1 MLLESVMAAN
11 VAFSVI
17 KKAVQNGKDIA
28 ECGKAIG
35 SYLSHKE
42 KVEDEVSKASG
53 SSNNDLE
60 AFYELEK
67 LNNAEKQLEFLMKK
81 TRLHMWQDFQAF
93 KNKRNVQRANAAKA
107 AIKAKARKDS
117 EWAETINQIQTA
129 LFIVVSLVGIGLLS
143 IYMIYN
149 FER

>member
-42 KVEDEVSKASG
+42 KVEDEVNKTSG
-53 SSNNDLE
+53 TSNDLE

-93 KNKRNVQRANAAKA
+93 KNKRSVQRANAAKA
-107 AIKAKARKDS
+107 AIKAKAKKDS
-117 EWAETINQIQTA
+117 EWAETITQIQTA
-129 LFIVVSLVGIGLLS
+129 LFIVISLVGIGLLS

>member
-42 KVEDEVSKASG
+42 KVEDEVNKTSG
-53 SSNNDLE
+53 TSNDLE
-60 AFYELEK
+60 AFYALEK

-93 KNKRNVQRANAAKA
+93 KNKRSIQRANAAKA
-107 AIKAKARKDS
+107 AIKAKAKKDS
-117 EWAETINQIQTA
+117 EWAETISQIQTA
-129 LFIVVSLVGIGLLS
+129 LFIVVSLLGIGLLS
-143 IYMIYN
+143 LYMIFN

>member
-1 MLLESVMAAN
+1 MLIESVIAAN
-11 VAFSVI
+11 AAFAVI
-17 KKAVQNGKDIA
+17 KKAVQNGKEISDCA
-28 ECGKAIG
+28 KAIG
-35 SYLSHKE
+35 AYLGHKE
-42 KVEDEVSKASG
+42 KVEEEVNKTSG
-53 SSNNDLE
+53 TNDDLE
-60 AFYELEK
+60 AFYALEK

-81 TRLHMWQDFQAF
+81 TRLHMWQDFQSF
-93 KNKRNVQRANAAKA
+93 KNKRNVQRANAKKA

>member
-1 MLLESVMAAN
+1 MLLESVIAAN
-11 VAFSVI
+11 AAFAVI
-17 KKAVQNGKDIA
+17 KKAVQNGKEISDCA
-28 ECGKAIG
+28 KAIG
-35 SYLSHKE
+35 AYLGHKE
-42 KVEDEVSKASG
+42 KVEEEVNKTSG
-53 SSNNDLE
+53 TNDDLE
-60 AFYELEK
+60 AFYALEK

-93 KNKRNVQRANAAKA
+93 KNKRSVQRANAAKA

-117 EWAETINQIQTA
+117 EWAETISQIQTA
-129 LFIVVSLVGIGLLS
+129 LFIVVSLLGIGLLS

>member
-1 MLLESVMAAN
+1 MLLESVIAAN
-11 VAFSVI
+11 AAFAVI
-17 KKAVQNGKDIA
+17 KKAVQNGKEISDCA
-28 ECGKAIG
+28 KAIG
-35 SYLSHKE
+35 AYLGHKE
-42 KVEDEVSKASG
+42 KVEEEVNKTSG
-53 SSNNDLE
+53 TNDDLE
-60 AFYELEK
+60 AFYALEK

-93 KNKRNVQRANAAKA
+93 KNKRSVQRANAAKA

-117 EWAETINQIQTA
+117 EWAETITQIQTA
-129 LFIVVSLVGIGLLS
+129 LFIVISLVGIGLLS

>member
-42 KVEDEVSKASG
+42 KVEDEVNKTSG
-53 SSNNDLE
+53 TSNDLE

-93 KNKRNVQRANAAKA
+93 KNKRSVQRANAAKA
-107 AIKAKARKDS
+107 AIKAKAKKDS
-117 EWAETINQIQTA
+117 EWAETITQIQTA
-129 LFIVVSLVGIGLLS
+129 LFIVISLVGIGLLS
-143 IYMIYN
+143 IYMIFN

>member
-1 MLLESVMAAN
+1 MLLESVIAAN
-11 VAFSVI
+11 AAFAVI
-17 KKAVQNGKDIA
+17 KKAVQNGKEISDCA
-28 ECGKAIG
+28 KAIG
-35 SYLSHKE
+35 AYLGHKE
-42 KVEDEVSKASG
+42 KVEAEVSKTSG
-53 SSNNDLE
+53 TNDDLE
-60 AFYELEK
+60 AFYALEK

-107 AIKAKARKDS
+107 AIKAKAKKDS
-117 EWAETINQIQTA
+117 EWAETISQIQTA
-129 LFIVVSLVGIGLLS
+129 LFIVVSLVVIGLLS

>member
-42 KVEDEVSKASG
+42 KVEDEVNKTSG
-53 SSNNDLE
+53 TSNDLE

-93 KNKRNVQRANAAKA
+93 KNKRSIQRANAAKA
-107 AIKAKARKDS
+107 AIKAKAKKDS
-117 EWAETINQIQTA
+117 EWAETITQIQTA
-129 LFIVVSLVGIGLLS
+129 LFIVISLVGIGLLS
-143 IYMIYN
+143 IYMIFN

>member
-42 KVEDEVSKASG
+42 KVEDEVNKTSG
-53 SSNNDLE
+53 TSNDLE

-93 KNKRNVQRANAAKA
+93 KNKRSIQRANAAKA
-107 AIKAKARKDS
+107 AIKAKAKKDS
-117 EWAETINQIQTA
+117 EWAETISQIQTA
-129 LFIVVSLVGIGLLS
+129 LFIVVSLLGIGLLS
-143 IYMIYN
+143 LYMIFN

>member
-1 MLLESVMAAN
+1 MLIESVIAAN
-11 VAFSVI
+11 AAFAVI
-17 KKAVQNGKDIA
+17 KKAVQNGKEISDCA
-28 ECGKAIG
+28 KAIG
-35 SYLSHKE
+35 AYLGHKE
-42 KVEDEVSKASG
+42 KVEEEVSKTSG
-53 SSNNDLE
+53 TNDDLE
-60 AFYELEK
+60 AFYALEK

-81 TRLHMWQDFQAF
+81 TRLHMWQDFQSF
-93 KNKRNVQRANAAKA
+93 KNKRNVQRANAKKA

>member
-42 KVEDEVSKASG
+42 KVEDEVNKTSG
-53 SSNNDLE
+53 TSNDLE

-93 KNKRNVQRANAAKA
+93 KNKRSVQRANAAKA
-107 AIKAKARKDS
+107 AIKAKAKKDS
-117 EWAETINQIQTA
+117 EWAETITQIQTA
-129 LFIVVSLVGIGLLS
+129 LFIVISLVGIGLLS
-143 IYMIYN
+143 LYMIFN

>member
-1 MLLESVMAAN
+1 MLIESVIAAN
-11 VAFSVI
+11 AAFAVI
-17 KKAVQNGKDIA
+17 KKAVQTGKEISDCA
-28 ECGKAIG
+28 KAIG
-35 SYLSHKE
+35 AYLGHKE
-42 KVEDEVSKASG
+42 KVEEEVSKTSG
-53 SSNNDLE
+53 TNDDLE
-60 AFYELEK
+60 AFYALEK

-81 TRLHMWQDFQAF
+81 TRLHMWQDFQSF
-93 KNKRNVQRANAAKA
+93 KNKRNVQRANAKKA

>member
-1 MLLESVMAAN
+1 MLIESVIAAN
-11 VAFSVI
+11 AAFAVI
-17 KKAVQNGKDIA
+17 KKAVQNGKEISDCA
-28 ECGKAIG
+28 KAIG
-35 SYLSHKE
+35 AYLGHKE
-42 KVEDEVSKASG
+42 KVEEEVNKTSG
-53 SSNNDLE
+53 TNDDLE
-60 AFYELEK
+60 AFYALEK

-107 AIKAKARKDS
+107 AIKAKAKKDS
-117 EWAETINQIQTA
+117 EWAETISQIQTA
-129 LFIVVSLVGIGLLS
+129 LFIVVSLVVIGLLS